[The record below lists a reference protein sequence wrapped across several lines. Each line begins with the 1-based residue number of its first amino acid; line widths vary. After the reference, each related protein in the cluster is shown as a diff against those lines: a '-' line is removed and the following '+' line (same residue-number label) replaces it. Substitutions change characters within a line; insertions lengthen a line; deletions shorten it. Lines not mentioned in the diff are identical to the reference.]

1 MTGRSRQSV
10 AAVARRERERDE
22 TLGVEEIRGSGCG
35 CDRRRGGPG
44 SQGGG
49 GGGASTEDWGISA
62 RICGIRDGFGGAPRG
77 RTDLERWISDGIF
90 PFPGKIFCA
99 SGGFVN
105 FVGEGGGR
113 VCVWWCTCLSRRGG
127 GGEKP

>member
-49 GGGASTEDWGISA
+49 GGGGRRRRRGEHGGLGNFSEDL
-62 RICGIRDGFGGAPRG
+62 RD
-77 RTDLERWISDGIF
+77 S
-90 PFPGKIFCA
+90 
-99 SGGFVN
+99 
-105 FVGEGGGR
+105 GR
-113 VCVWWCTCLSRRGG
+113 VRGSA
-127 GGEKP
+127 